1 MRPKISIIGPSHRT
15 HLWKPFYESI
25 KTNLDF
31 EVIFVTDIE
40 PKPEEIPSKKE
51 IYYESVE
58 DAMKMIN
65 FLKEFQPI
73 VGLERIPITQYEIV
87 KATRERADRDD
98 FTERK

>member
-1 MRPKISIIGPSHRT
+1 MDFLDELISDQQFNENVDQGILAQIEILIWYSSLDENIKAKKI
-15 HLWKPFYESI
+15 
-25 KTNLDF
+25 
-31 EVIFVTDIE
+31 
-40 PKPEEIPSKKE
+40 KE
-51 IYYESVE
+51 MLKLESVE